1 MDLEMERLGSGHC
14 RFLGAR
20 ERRGDQVDNPGT
32 LAGADGKVLGQH
44 AGHLPAPL
52 GEMEFRQPA
61 VQDAIGIMDLAM
73 AKQMDSCLG
82 HVYQFLKEAGRSE
95 IFYR

>member
-1 MDLEMERLGSGHC
+1 MNN
-14 RFLGAR
+14 LGALVDAGR
-20 ERRGDQVDNPGT
+20 EVVR
-32 LAGADGKVLGQH
+32 QH
-44 AGHLPAPL
+44 PSHLPATF
-52 GEMEFRQPA
+52 GEVEFRQPA
-61 VQDAIGIMDLAM
+61 IEDGVGIVDLAM

>member
-1 MDLEMERLGSGHC
+1 
-14 RFLGAR
+14 
-20 ERRGDQVDNPGT
+20 
-32 LAGADGKVLGQH
+32 
-44 AGHLPAPL
+44 
-52 GEMEFRQPA
+52 MEFRQPA

-95 IFYR
+95 IFYRK